1 MPRILIIKI
10 MHSIRAAREVRCI
23 RAAREV
29 RCIWTVGR
37 IALRIV
43 SIRLSAMHVALH
55 RTIMLLCAVYWSRCS
70 SDRLNMSRL
79 ESANTMT
86 LFWMIRLHL

>member
-1 MPRILIIKI
+1 MPHILIIKI
-10 MHSIRAAREVRCI
+10 VRSIRAAREVC
-23 RAAREV
+23 
-29 RCIWTVGR
+29 CIWTVGR

>member
-10 MHSIRAAREVRCI
+10 MHSI